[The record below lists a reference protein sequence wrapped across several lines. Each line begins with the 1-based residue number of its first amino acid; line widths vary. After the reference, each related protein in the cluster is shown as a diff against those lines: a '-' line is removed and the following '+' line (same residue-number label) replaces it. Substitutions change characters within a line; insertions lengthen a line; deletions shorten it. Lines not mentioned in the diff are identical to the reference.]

1 MNLKKISITLAL
13 LLLCTL
19 VACGEAP
26 DATKPTTEAK
36 PSYTEIT
43 PFDLQGILKVEN
55 ASPYSG
61 VYIERGDDEN
71 KDRVENVTA
80 LAITNTG
87 EKTILDGRLIFTDGE
102 QELQFLFQMLPAGDV
117 LTLVE
122 YDKKKAA
129 TSDLQL
135 VDSTIHYLQDVE
147 EIRDSFALIGSEYGS
162 IIVENTTDRDFPKVE
177 IYYRRGYEEG
187 TLGGLCYKLVLE
199 DVGAEELV
207 FADPDYWSENSAIV
221 NILLLPEEEGD
232 ENVLEI
238 TPQ

>member
-1 MNLKKISITLAL
+1 MYRRKIAAL
-13 LLLCTL
+13 LVLTMLFSLLLT
-19 VACGEAP
+19 ACKQEELIPGK
-26 DATKPTTEAK
+26 D
-36 PSYTEIT
+36 IT
-43 PFDLQGILKVEN
+43 PEALKGVLN
-55 ASPYSG
+55 VRHISPYTG
-61 VYIERGDDEN
+61 IYIEKGDDDN
-71 KDRVENVTA
+71 KDRVENVAA
-80 LAITNTG
+80 LTITNTG
-87 EKTILDGRLIFTDGE
+87 EKTILDGHLIFTDGE
-102 QELQFLFQMLPAGDV
+102 KELQFLFQMLPAGDV

-207 FADPDYWSENSAIV
+207 FADPDYWSENSVIV
-221 NILLLPEEEGD
+221 NILPLPEEEEGD
-232 ENVLEI
+232 EIERI
-238 TPQ
+238 PH

>member
-1 MNLKKISITLAL
+1 MKKILCFALAL
-13 LLLCTL
+13 LLFML

-26 DATKPTTEAK
+26 QGAEPTMEVE
-36 PSYTEIT
+36 PSYADIT
-43 PFDLQGILKVEN
+43 PTDLQGILKVEN

-129 TSDLQL
+129 TVDLQL

-147 EIRDSFALIGSEYGS
+147 ELRDSFALIGSEYGS

-177 IYYRRGYEEG
+177 IYYRRGHEGG

-199 DVGAEELV
+199 DVGAEEIV

-221 NILLLPEEEGD
+221 NILLLPEEEEGD
-232 ENVLEI
+232 EVERI
-238 TPQ
+238 PQ

>member
-1 MNLKKISITLAL
+1 MYRRKIAAL
-13 LLLCTL
+13 LVLTMLFSLLLT
-19 VACGEAP
+19 ACRQKEELIPGK
-26 DATKPTTEAK
+26 D
-36 PSYTEIT
+36 IT
-43 PFDLQGILKVEN
+43 PEALNGVLSVRN
-55 ASPYSG
+55 VSPYTG
-61 VYIERGDDEN
+61 IYIERGDDEN

-80 LAITNTG
+80 LTITNTG
-87 EKTILDGRLIFTDGE
+87 EKTIADGQLIFTDGE
-102 QELQFLFQMLPAGDV
+102 QELLFTFQMLPAGDV

-135 VDSTIHYLQDVE
+135 VDSTLNYLQDVE

-162 IIVENTTDRDFPKVE
+162 IIVENTTDRDFPRVE

-221 NILLLPEEEGD
+221 NILLLPEEEEGD
-232 ENVLEI
+232 EVERI
-238 TPQ
+238 PQ